1 MSQKV
6 SLKKRSYCYD
16 GQGRTLCTTSYVKA
30 SRQVVS
36 VNTVQLKS
44 WSCSLL
50 PEVDTKPLVFLVLP
64 LPVGLLQDDTAS
76 VNRPTPVNYAVL
88 SPTINQINQS
98 IFYFMSVHIEVIL
111 NNYLPQTL
119 RQYQVLDV
127 SHVNTDQMQIIFY
140 LTVDFADSVF
150 K

>member
-1 MSQKV
+1 M
-6 SLKKRSYCYD
+6 
-16 GQGRTLCTTSYVKA
+16 
-30 SRQVVS
+30 
-36 VNTVQLKS
+36 
-44 WSCSLL
+44 
-50 PEVDTKPLVFLVLP
+50 FLVLP

-127 SHVNTDQMQIIFY
+127 SHVNTDQMQIIVY